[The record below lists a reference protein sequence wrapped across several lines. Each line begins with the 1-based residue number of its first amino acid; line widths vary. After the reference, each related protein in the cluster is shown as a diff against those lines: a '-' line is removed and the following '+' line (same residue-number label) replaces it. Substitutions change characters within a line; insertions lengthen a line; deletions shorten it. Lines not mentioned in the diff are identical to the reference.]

1 MATKFV
7 TNLDL
12 NQNQILNATFEK
24 LAADPSTGLFEGRM
38 FYHTGE
44 DSIKYYTGA
53 AWDTLIKGVSST
65 GDNAAALTVGESNGA
80 VTLTLNLANGSN
92 AGLLSAAFYSDLNA
106 ATATNTNSTLAK
118 RDASGRLQV
127 TAPSADLDAA
137 NKAYVDAARSGLD
150 VKQSARLTTNAAL
163 DSYTHASGVLTA
175 NANGGLALDGVTL
188 SDPAD
193 VGVRVLVKNEIGG
206 NAPYNGI
213 YTVTAVGDGSNPW
226 VLTRATDAD
235 TNTEVTP
242 GMFVFVEQG
251 TAWADSG
258 WVLTTDGAITLGTT
272 NLTFVQFSAAG
283 QSIAGN
289 GLTKTGNTIDVVGT
303 ADRITAN
310 VDSID
315 IASTYAGQSS
325 ITTLGTITTG
335 VWNGTDV
342 AVADGGTG
350 ASTAS
355 DARTNLGATT
365 AGFSTSTPV
374 LARVAAQS
382 VGNSADTS
390 FTITHNFG
398 TRDVVVQVYDAA
410 TYDTVIA
417 DTIRTTT
424 NTLTVTFSTAPGN
437 NAYRVVVTG

>member
-1 MATKFV
+1 MATKFL

-44 DSIKYYTGA
+44 DAIKYYTGS
-53 AWDTLIKGVSST
+53 AWETLIKGISSS
-65 GDNAAALTVGESNGA
+65 GDNSAALTVGESNGSI
-80 VTLTLNLANGSN
+80 TLTLNLANASN

-106 ATATNTNSTLAK
+106 ATATNTNNTLAK

-137 NKAYVDAARSGLD
+137 NKAYVDSARSGLD
-150 VKQSARLTTNAAL
+150 VKQSVRLATNAAL
-163 DSYTHASGVLTA
+163 PTYTHLSGVLTA
-175 NANGGLALDGVTL
+175 SSNGALTLDGVTL
-188 SDPAD
+188 SSAD
-193 VGVRVLVKNEIGG
+193 VGIRVLVKNETSGA
-206 NAPYNGI
+206 APYNGI
-213 YTVTAVGDGSNPW
+213 YTVTDEGDAGSPW
-226 VLTRATDAD
+226 VLTRAADAD
-235 TNTEVTP
+235 SNDEVTP
-242 GMFVFVEQG
+242 GLFVFVEQG

-272 NLTFVQFSAAG
+272 NLSFVQFSAAG

-310 VDSID
+310 ADSID

-325 ITTLGTITTG
+325 ITTLGTIATG
-335 VWNGTDV
+335 TWNATDI
-342 AVADGGTG
+342 AVEHGGTG

-355 DARTNLGATT
+355 DARTNLAST
-365 AGFSTSTPV
+365 AAGTTSTPV
-374 LARVAAQS
+374 LARVASQN
-382 VGNSADTS
+382 VGNAVDTS
-390 FTITHNFG
+390 FTITHNKNKLVN
-398 TRDVVVQVYDAA
+398 DVTVW
-410 TYDTVIA
+410 DTVNSRIVLVEVIFNTVNQL
-417 DTIRTTT
+417 TINT
-424 NTLTVTFSTAPGN
+424 NSVPAN
-437 NAYRVVVTG
+437 NQYSVSVA